1 MFFLQKVSLSAV
13 GKDVLSLLS
22 YASFLSLSALL
33 TSLFHNGAPVLMVML
48 WTPSASLIWA
58 SLPALWW
65 LYHSMEEVVENRSLQ
80 RTWNLQKAI
89 KWISH

>member
-48 WTPSASLIWA
+48 WTPSASLI
-58 SLPALWW
+58 
-65 LYHSMEEVVENRSLQ
+65 
-80 RTWNLQKAI
+80 
-89 KWISH
+89 